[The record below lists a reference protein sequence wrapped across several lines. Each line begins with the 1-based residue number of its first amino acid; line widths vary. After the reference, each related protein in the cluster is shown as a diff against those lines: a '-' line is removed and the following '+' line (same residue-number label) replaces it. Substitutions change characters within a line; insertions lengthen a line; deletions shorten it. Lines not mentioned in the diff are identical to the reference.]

1 MYVILNEVK
10 DLKGKDGEKAKK
22 LRPFL
27 ALRSFVAFAPQDD
40 RVRWCSKITGVY
52 GAQVQQK

>member
-40 RVRWCSKITGVY
+40 RVRWSSRMTGL
-52 GAQVQQK
+52 

>member
-10 DLKGKDGEKAKK
+10 DLKGKDGEKVKK

-40 RVRWCSKITGVY
+40 KVRCCLRI
-52 GAQVQQK
+52 AAL